1 MQVIPLIP
9 DHAPF
14 TPEQRAWLNGFLA
27 GMFSGRAPEHAPAN
41 VQPLKISV
49 LYASQSGT
57 GEGLARK
64 VTKELK
70 SKGHSVEMASLEGY
84 EPVALASVKHAIF
97 VASTYGEGDPPDC
110 AKSFFERLSME
121 NAPRLSSLSY
131 ALLALGD
138 RHYEHFCKFGAD
150 LESRLIHLGARPI
163 CERVECDVD
172 VEEPFT
178 LWKAALLARLEAFAS
193 GKVTDSPST
202 NAISVTRNSSPS
214 ANDGPVYTRERP
226 LLATIKEKRALT
238 RDVSTK
244 LTMHFCFSTADS
256 GLRYEAGDA
265 CGIVPQND
273 PRLVDEILFALG
285 LSGFEQVTLGAAAE
299 FAIREAL
306 THHLQITRL
315 NRKLVQAFAA
325 KGDCIVLKGLLL
337 PEQQAHLEKYTFDRG
352 LIDLLVEYPAVLANA
367 QELVSIL
374 PKLAP
379 RLYSI
384 SSSPAAHGDEIH
396 TTVAIVRYRSHNR
409 ERGGVCSTMLS
420 DRISTG
426 EQLPVYIQPN
436 KKFRLPRNSD
446 APIIMIGP
454 GTGIAPFRGFLH
466 ERRAVG
472 AGGKNWLFFGE
483 RRAETDFLY
492 RDELGEM
499 FRDGHLSRMDTA
511 FSRDQSHKIYVQD
524 RMLEQ
529 SEQLWHWLQD
539 GASMYVCGDATHMA
553 KDVDAALHHIV
564 ERQGCL
570 DVEAAREYVQNLK
583 EANRYQR
590 DVY

>member
-1 MQVIPLIP
+1 MQAIPLIP

-27 GMFSGRAPEHAPAN
+27 GIFSGSAPKNAPE

-57 GEGLARK
+57 GESLARK

-70 SKGHSVEMASLEGY
+70 SKGHFVEMASLEGY
-84 EPVALASVKHAIF
+84 EPAALASEKHAIF

-110 AKSFFERLSME
+110 AKSFFERLSMAD
-121 NAPRLSSLSY
+121 APRLNSLSY

-138 RHYEHFCKFGAD
+138 RHYEHFCKFGVD
-150 LESRLIHLGARPI
+150 LESRLIDLGARPI

-172 VEEPFT
+172 VEEPFA
-178 LWKAALLARLEAFAS
+178 LWKAALLARLEVVAS
-193 GKVTDSPST
+193 GKVTDVPAPTGISVAQSLSPST
-202 NAISVTRNSSPS
+202 TDSPM
-214 ANDGPVYTRERP
+214 YTRERP
-226 LLATIKEKRALT
+226 LLATLSEKRALT

-244 LTMHFCFSTADS
+244 LTMHFSFSTADS
-256 GLRYEAGDA
+256 GLRYAAGDA

-273 PRLVDEILFALG
+273 HRLVDEILFALG
-285 LSGFEQVTLGAAAE
+285 FSGFEQVNLGSSGE
-299 FAIREAL
+299 LPLREAL

-315 NRKLVQAFAA
+315 NRKLVQAYAA
-325 KGDCIVLKGLLL
+325 KGECSVLKGLLL

-352 LIDLLVEYPAVLANA
+352 LIDLLVEYPGVLSNA
-367 QELVSIL
+367 QELISVL

-384 SSSPAAHGDEIH
+384 SSSPAAHGNQIH

-420 DRISTG
+420 DRISAG

-436 KKFRLPRNSD
+436 KKFRLPRNPD

-472 AGGKNWLFFGE
+472 ARGKNWLFFGE

-492 RDELGEM
+492 RDELEDM

-553 KDVDAALHHIV
+553 KDVDAALHHVV
-564 ERQGCL
+564 ERHGCM
-570 DVEAAREYVQNLK
+570 DVEAAREYVQKLK
-583 EANRYQR
+583 ETNRYQR